1 MDKQWF
7 VLNTLTGQ
15 ENKAQKSIE
24 VRTKSERMEE
34 FIGRCVIPTEKVTEK
49 KDGRRRT
56 LNRKVFPGYVLC
68 ELALYDDSKGLDEN
82 GKRQIFER
90 TWQFLRETP
99 GVIGFVG
106 SVSRVETPQPIPLKP
121 SEVEA
126 ILSDKPLAAAQA
138 SRPVMDFAVDETVKI
153 TDGAFMGLTG
163 QVSVV
168 DSDKGKLKVEVQVF
182 GRKVPVDVE
191 GWQVEKVPVGDAL
204 EPAD

>member
-7 VLNTLTGQ
+7 VLHTLTGQ

-24 VRTKSERMEE
+24 ARVRIERMED
-34 FIGRCVIPTEKVTEK
+34 FIGKCVIPTEKVTEK
-49 KDGRRRT
+49 KNGKKRT
-56 LNRKVFPGYVLC
+56 LTKRVFPGYLLC
-68 ELALYDDSKGLDEN
+68 ELALYNEAAGVDEN
-82 GKRQIFER
+82 GKKAIYER

-106 SVSRVETPQPIPLKP
+106 GDRPAPLKQA
-121 SEVEA
+121 EVDA
-126 ILSDKPLAAAQA
+126 ILLDKPNPGQMAE
-138 SRPVMDFAVDETVKI
+138 RPKVDFNVEETVKI

-168 DSDKGKLKVEVQVF
+168 DPDKGKLRVEVEVF

-191 GWQVEKVPVGDAL
+191 YWQVEKVAVEETL
-204 EPAD
+204 EPLQ